1 MARDRLLL
9 VTKFAEAYVIR
20 GKFRG
25 VWHNYK
31 ADALDWLA
39 ISRSIGT
46 SESQVGYKGKSRY
59 SQSTYATMKLPQTML
74 MYSTAMFEYIFAVQD
89 YEFDLYKLQEGALS
103 TFLRTWR
110 KSV

>member
-25 VWHNYK
+25 IWHNYK
-31 ADALDWLA
+31 ADALDWLV

-46 SESQVGYKGKSRY
+46 SESQVGYKGRSRY
-59 SQSTYATMKLPQTML
+59 SQSTYGTTKLPQTMFVYF
-74 MYSTAMFEYIFAVQD
+74 MAIFEYMFAV
-89 YEFDLYKLQEGALS
+89 
-103 TFLRTWR
+103 
-110 KSV
+110 

>member
-25 VWHNYK
+25 IWHNYK
-31 ADALDWLA
+31 ADALDWLV

-46 SESQVGYKGKSRY
+46 SESQVGYEGKSRY
-59 SQSTYATMKLPQTML
+59 SQSTYATMKLPQTTFL
-74 MYSTAMFEYIFAVQD
+74 YFTAILEYMFAVQN
-89 YEFDLYKLQEGALS
+89 YEFDLYRL
-103 TFLRTWR
+103 
-110 KSV
+110 

>member
-25 VWHNYK
+25 IWHNYK
-31 ADALDWLA
+31 ADALDWSV

-46 SESQVGYKGKSRY
+46 SESQVGYKGRSRY
-59 SQSTYATMKLPQTML
+59 SQSTYATTKLPQTMFA
-74 MYSTAMFEYIFAVQD
+74 YFTAIFEYMFAVQS
-89 YEFDLYKLQEGALS
+89 YEYNLYKL
-103 TFLRTWR
+103 
-110 KSV
+110 